1 MKKLNQNDL
10 CFCASGE
17 KYKDCCAKSNVIP
30 FQPLHLDQEL
40 QKIQEQLIEFS
51 IENYEQ
57 QIDML
62 IIGYIEENIMNSEQ
76 ADLDTYANLL
86 IAWLIVNEPIIGNQT
101 VLDIFIKRKRKRLKN
116 TKVKEA
122 LVTWQDAKSSVFEIV
137 SIQEE
142 AKDTINVRDIFTD
155 KLFSVNHEQAST
167 LTVGDYIMGTLAPF
181 VYSHQFIFLTVLI
194 SRENKGAIDSLL
206 ALYEGETELMND
218 LFPEWLGNLIDP
230 EEDELEWSD
239 DKHRQVADMFVVHSV
254 EKEVDGD
261 KIHLGTM
268 FWNIYCLKFDPYIT
282 KVAAYAAALDYFV
295 AKVIIN
301 NDKITQAEIAREYN
315 VSPATI
321 SSHYQKFIKELKEF
335 EREDMEEFISEE
347 FDIPEDVTI
356 ETIDD
361 IIDLA
366 KNSDLDKRAQL
377 LEVVLKVEPNHLEAL
392 VLLAEAEQNSA
403 RKLQLLKDALDATED
418 ILYTSVYEENGE
430 NFWTNLET
438 RQFMFIQAKLAQ
450 LLKEV
455 QSYEEAIYIYEQ
467 MLMLNVNDNQGIRY
481 ELVPLY
487 IENRMF
493 DQALNVIKQYKD
505 TQMLFNKVLI
515 HIMRDG
521 NTPDTR
527 KELSEAVKE
536 NSYVADYL
544 TGAKEIPKEPITY
557 YEPGGETEAVLYA
570 EMTKHLWADALYMFD
585 NI

>member
-1 MKKLNQNDL
+1 MQKRNPNDL
-10 CFCASGE
+10 CFCDSGK
-17 KYKDCCAKSNVIP
+17 KYKDCCKKSNVIP
-30 FQPLHLDQEL
+30 FQPLHLDREL
-40 QKIQEQLIEFS
+40 QKFHEQLIEFS

-62 IIGYIEENIMNSEQ
+62 IAGHLEENIMNSEQ
-76 ADLDTYANLL
+76 ADIDTYANLL
-86 IAWLIVNEPIIGNQT
+86 IAWLVINEPIIGNQT
-101 VLDIFIKRKRKRLKN
+101 VLDIFIKRKSKQLKN

-122 LVTWQDAKSSVFEIV
+122 LKSWRYAKSSVFEIV
-137 SIQEE
+137 SIQDG
-142 AKDTINVRDIFTD
+142 ARDMMKLRDVFTNTM
-155 KLFSVNHEQAST
+155 FAVYHEQART
-167 LTVGDYIMGTLAPF
+167 LTIGDYIMGTLAPF
-181 VYSHQFIFLTVLI
+181 IYSHQFIFLTVLI
-194 SRENKGAIDSLL
+194 SRENKVAIDSLL
-206 ALYEGETELMND
+206 ELYDEEIEEMND

-239 DKHRQVADMFVVHSV
+239 NKHKQVADMFLLHCV
-254 EKEVDGD
+254 EKEVDDD

-268 FWNIYCLKFDPYIT
+268 FWNVYCLKFDPYIT

-295 AKVIIN
+295 AKIIIN
-301 NDKITQAEIAREYN
+301 NDNITQAEIAREYN

-392 VLLAEAEQNSA
+392 VLLAETEQNSV
-403 RKLQLLKDALDATED
+403 RKLQLLKDALNLTED
-418 ILYTSVYEENGE
+418 NLSTPIFAENKGS
-430 NFWTNLET
+430 FWTNLET
-438 RQFMFIQAKLAQ
+438 RQFMFVQAKLAQ
-450 LLKEV
+450 LFKEM
-455 QSYEEAIYIYEQ
+455 QSYEEAICIYEQ
-467 MLMLNVNDNQGIRY
+467 MLRLNVNDNQGIRY

-493 DQALNVIKQYKD
+493 DQALDVIEQYKD
-505 TQMLFNKVLI
+505 TQMLFNKALI
-515 HIMRDG
+515 HIMKDG
-521 NTPDTR
+521 NTLDTR
-527 KELSEAVKE
+527 RELADAVKE
-536 NSYVADYL
+536 NSYVVDYL
-544 TGAKEIPKEPITY
+544 TGEKEIPAQPTTY

-585 NI
+585 KI

>member
-1 MKKLNQNDL
+1 
-10 CFCASGE
+10 
-17 KYKDCCAKSNVIP
+17 V
-30 FQPLHLDQEL
+30 
-40 QKIQEQLIEFS
+40 
-51 IENYEQ
+51 
-57 QIDML
+57 
-62 IIGYIEENIMNSEQ
+62 EE
-76 ADLDTYANLL
+76 
-86 IAWLIVNEPIIGNQT
+86 
-101 VLDIFIKRKRKRLKN
+101 
-116 TKVKEA
+116 
-122 LVTWQDAKSSVFEIV
+122 
-137 SIQEE
+137 
-142 AKDTINVRDIFTD
+142 
-155 KLFSVNHEQAST
+155 
-167 LTVGDYIMGTLAPF
+167 
-181 VYSHQFIFLTVLI
+181 
-194 SRENKGAIDSLL
+194 
-206 ALYEGETELMND
+206 
-218 LFPEWLGNLIDP
+218 
-230 EEDELEWSD
+230 
-239 DKHRQVADMFVVHSV
+239 
-254 EKEVDGD
+254 EVDGD

-315 VSPATI
+315 VSPTTI

-347 FDIPEDVTI
+347 FDIPKDVTI

-418 ILYTSVYEENGE
+418 ISYTSVYVENGE
-430 NFWTNLET
+430 TFWTNLET
-438 RQFMFIQAKLAQ
+438 RQFMFIQAKLTQ

-544 TGAKEIPKEPITY
+544 TGAKEIPKKPITY